1 MERNQERRDEH
12 EKRVPIRAAVEL
24 AESNDDAF
32 EADAVNLSRGG
43 MSLRSQC
50 LPDVGAKLWCRF
62 EHPPSGSVI
71 EAEGEVVWA
80 QLEGD
85 ASGEIG
91 LAFTDLDPKTEL
103 LIEQIIA
110 EHGSPT
116 FAGAVIDPGERDRAA
131 AELDAEA
138 ERKEAAQERPSH
150 APSPF
155 RNSEDRPLSTP
166 PLMPSTR
173 VANLSLEG
181 ISEPL
186 SARVAELSAGHAVF
200 EQVLP
205 LLKLG
210 RLVSADAPELLGRR
224 GAISGVE
231 LRMMGHVPTLA
242 VIVQFEDGESAALPV
257 NGGYGEA
264 SFSSTDVPA
273 IDESLAHDTEPDL
286 DAPSDESQHGAEVA
300 PAAQRVTAAEFSR
313 SPVATTSKP
322 RQLVLDVAPAEAP
335 RVVSG
340 EKEHDEP
347 VPAAL
352 ASSAGAQAQA
362 RPVNHRLDATQ
373 VVELEA
379 RADGDADEGPYSDR
393 DPFAPE
399 PPAWKPLALAAMRA
413 LYALGGMLKVA
424 GAKAAALLGATGVA
438 ALPRVRML
446 LVKGRAVAR
455 QATIVIAPK
464 LGAARRMAAAQL
476 GKKRRRTTAG
486 GQAVARDSNDS
497 GSLVRTIGLGILV
510 TAIAGLGVYAV
521 LPTAEPELELHRA
534 VAAPQGEAGLSGE
547 VAAAEP
553 AAAQA
558 LDLAQPAAEPPL
570 PMPNAATVPAGSA
583 FAVDVRDQKRAKPLA
598 AQPAAPK
605 AAQAAPQAE
614 PAATKPAPR
623 AMRFGAS
630 SVPSKAQTFALRM
643 SKPIQSINGLADAGG
658 FTIIVNGSLSLDRAG
673 PISASHRG
681 VARAMVLNK
690 GDRAELTIRFAD
702 GKRPTYQVRADGQT
716 LYVVIEDV

>member
-50 LPDVGAKLWCRF
+50 LPDVGARLWCRF

-80 QLEGD
+80 QLEGE

-91 LAFTDLDPKTEL
+91 LAFTNLDSKTEL

-116 FAGAVIDPGERDRAA
+116 AAGAVIDAGERDRAA
-131 AELDAEA
+131 AQLDAEA
-138 ERKEAAQERPSH
+138 ERAQT
-150 APSPF
+150 
-155 RNSEDRPLSTP
+155 RNSENRPAVTREATP
-166 PLMPSTR
+166 PLMPSAR

-186 SARVAELSAGHAVF
+186 SARVAELAQGYAVF

-210 RLVSADAPELLGRR
+210 RSVSADVVELQGRR
-224 GAISGVE
+224 GAIAGVE
-231 LRMMGHVPTLA
+231 LRMVGHVPTLA
-242 VIVQFEDGESAALPV
+242 VIVEFEDGERAAMPV
-257 NGGYGEA
+257 ANDGYGEA

-286 DAPSDESQHGAEVA
+286 DAPANEPSQPGGVVA
-300 PAAQRVTAAEFSR
+300 PSAQRVTAAEFSA
-313 SPVATTSKP
+313 SPVVSKP
-322 RQLVLDVAPAEAP
+322 KQLALDVAL
-335 RVVSG
+335 
-340 EKEHDEP
+340 DEP
-347 VPAAL
+347 MPRAL
-352 ASSAGAQAQA
+352 ASSTGAQAAQPAPSA
-362 RPVNHRLDATQ
+362 RGELEAAKPVRPINHRLDATQ
-373 VVELEA
+373 VVALDTS
-379 RADGDADEGPYSDR
+379 ADGDADDAPYSDR

-413 LYALGGMLKVA
+413 LYALGGLLKMA
-424 GAKAAALLGATGVA
+424 GAKTATLLGATGVA

-455 QATIVIAPK
+455 QGSILIAPK

-486 GQAVARDSNDS
+486 GQAVARESNDS
-497 GSLVRTIGLGILV
+497 GSLVRTIGLGLLV

-534 VAAPQGEAGLSGE
+534 VAPSQGEAGLSGE
-547 VAAAEP
+547 APPEEP
-553 AAAQA
+553 AAAI
-558 LDLAQPAAEPPL
+558 DLAQPAEAPL

-583 FAVDVRDQKRAKPLA
+583 FAVDVREQQPRAKA
-598 AQPAAPK
+598 AVPAAPK
-605 AAQAAPQAE
+605 AAQAAPQVA
-614 PAATKPAPR
+614 PAAPKPASR

-630 SVPSKAQTFALRM
+630 NAPSKAQTFALRM

>member
-1 MERNQERRDEH
+1 MERNQERRHEH

-50 LPDVGAKLWCRF
+50 LPDVGARLWCRF

-80 QLEGD
+80 QLEGE

-91 LAFTDLDPKTEL
+91 LAFSNLDPKTEL

-116 FAGAVIDPGERDRAA
+116 AAGAVIDAGERDRAA

-138 ERKEAAQERPSH
+138 EREQT
-150 APSPF
+150 
-155 RNSEDRPLSTP
+155 RNSENRPAVTREATP
-166 PLMPSTR
+166 PLLPSAR

-186 SARVAELSAGHAVF
+186 SARVAELSQGYAVF

-210 RLVSADAPELLGRR
+210 RSVSADVVELQGRR
-224 GAISGVE
+224 GAIAGVE
-231 LRMMGHVPTLA
+231 LRMVGHVPTLA
-242 VIVQFEDGESAALPV
+242 VLVEFEDGQRAEMS
-257 NGGYGEA
+257 YGEA

-273 IDESLAHDTEPDL
+273 VDESLAHDTEPDL
-286 DAPSDESQHGAEVA
+286 DAPANEPSQPGGVAA
-300 PAAQRVTAAEFSR
+300 PAAQRVTAAEFSA
-313 SPVATTSKP
+313 SPVVSKP
-322 RQLVLDVAPAEAP
+322 KQLVLDVAPVPAAAP
-335 RVVSG
+335 RLARV
-340 EKEHDEP
+340 ERQPELDEP
-347 VPAAL
+347 MPSAL
-352 ASSAGAQAQA
+352 ASSTGGQLEAAK
-362 RPVNHRLDATQ
+362 PVRAINHRLDATQ
-373 VVELEA
+373 VVALETPSA
-379 RADGDADEGPYSDR
+379 GDADDDAPYSDR

-413 LYALGGMLKVA
+413 LYALGGLLKIA
-424 GAKAAALLGATGVA
+424 GAKAATLLGATGVA

-446 LVKGRAVAR
+446 LVKGRAAAR
-455 QATIVIAPK
+455 QASILIAPK

-486 GQAVARDSNDS
+486 GQAVARESNDT
-497 GSLVRTIGLGILV
+497 GSLVRTIGLGLLV

-534 VAAPQGEAGLSGE
+534 VVPQQGEAGLSGE
-547 VAAAEP
+547 VPPAEEP

-558 LDLAQPAAEPPL
+558 LDLAQPAANAEPPL

-583 FAVDVRDQKRAKPLA
+583 FAVDVRDQQPRAKA
-598 AQPAAPK
+598 AVPAALK
-605 AAQAAPQAE
+605 AVQAAPQAA
-614 PAATKPAPR
+614 PAAPKPAAR

-630 SVPSKAQTFALRM
+630 SAPAKAQTFALRM